1 MSKLF
6 GGKDPFDDPFFS
18 EPFGGFFGEKNPF
31 ADPFFAS
38 PFGYPPASRKQISIE
53 EINPDDDDDGANI
66 SNAGKELS
74 VRNPNYHANGSG
86 SSFSYRRVAYGDQDG
101 MYYTCSEGRM
111 NGGDGV
117 FLAEMKEEDKIVG
130 ESLHTI
136 SKGIHDKGHS
146 VTKKNSSDGRADSL
160 QTLHNLHEGELKGFE
175 ENWKNNADK
184 HLPGWSSGFNKLEN
198 SGANLI
204 GWDGFPTWSGWGGWA
219 PPSIEYFGD
228 AGAAEPDGEGRRKK
242 VVRVNVE

>member
-74 VRNPNYHANGSG
+74 VGNPNYHANG
-86 SSFSYRRVAYGDQDG
+86 
-101 MYYTCSEGRM
+101 
-111 NGGDGV
+111 
-117 FLAEMKEEDKIVG
+117 K
-130 ESLHTI
+130 
-136 SKGIHDKGHS
+136 
-146 VTKKNSSDGRADSL
+146 
-160 QTLHNLHEGELKGFE
+160 TLN
-175 ENWKNNADK
+175 
-184 HLPGWSSGFNKLEN
+184 
-198 SGANLI
+198 
-204 GWDGFPTWSGWGGWA
+204 
-219 PPSIEYFGD
+219 
-228 AGAAEPDGEGRRKK
+228 
-242 VVRVNVE
+242 